1 VRDQVVQYR
10 DVGTQLTIRPT
21 INPDGYVTMAVLQ
34 QVSNATAETQF
45 GAPIIS
51 TREAKTQLMM
61 KNNQTVVIGGLI
73 DHQRETTSSGIPI
86 LKDIPVLG
94 ALFRSSAQTRTNVT
108 EMFIFITPHVL
119 KTDQDLDHVT
129 TDLQTGT
136 EYFQEETKNA
146 PIPHVAPKP

>member
-1 VRDQVVQYR
+1 
-10 DVGTQLTIRPT
+10 
-21 INPDGYVTMAVLQ
+21 
-34 QVSNATAETQF
+34 
-45 GAPIIS
+45 
-51 TREAKTQLMM
+51 M